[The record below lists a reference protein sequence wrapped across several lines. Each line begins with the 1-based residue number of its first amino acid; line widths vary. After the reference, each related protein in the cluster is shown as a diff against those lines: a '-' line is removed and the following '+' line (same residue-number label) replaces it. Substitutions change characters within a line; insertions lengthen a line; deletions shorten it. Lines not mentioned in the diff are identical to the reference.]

1 MNLSV
6 CACVTFAK
14 SLWFVPAVMESE
26 AEHSVPASPAAS
38 NSSSTEVAAL
48 VMNGGGGAKHA
59 INCPPIAVSP
69 YFLDSALPSDNDLNY
84 DHHSSEEELEVINSQ
99 VNVSRH
105 HHHHHHRHN
114 NHHRK
119 HSSVPPTLISAA
131 TPTSRSQSGE
141 ALTASAT
148 VPAARDSSSYP
159 EKRKWSQVT
168 SASCSPDSLL
178 SPISN
183 GSSSTRIVS
192 AAGESS
198 SDEEVQGLMAAMA
211 TPVEFRTSP
220 PLDAHKPGHKPVV
233 RSLSPPSKYFHYSPT
248 PLTASASASTLEVS
262 PRKRHHRAARAHN
275 IQRPC
280 LDFEKMQQVG
290 PFYSTSCAVSVPVIL
305 I

>member
-1 MNLSV
+1 
-6 CACVTFAK
+6 
-14 SLWFVPAVMESE
+14 MESE

-48 VMNGGGGAKHA
+48 VMNGGGGANHA

-99 VNVSRH
+99 VNVSRHH